1 MRWYPLKLTSFYAPH
16 VFGGRQIEQV
26 LGRQGLPEGRVA
38 ESWESSDIEGKGAR
52 VTNGELAG
60 QSLHALVE
68 QYPEALVGENFDGPH
83 FPVLAKFIDAT
94 GMLPVHLHSNGPTAR
109 RKGTWSHGKTEAWHI
124 LHAAPGATLLAGV
137 KDGVDRDTLRQ
148 ALLEERFD
156 EVMHRIEIRPGDTLY
171 VQAGLL
177 HSFGPETLLYEV
189 QQQADHQQHAMSWQ
203 MEDGSSISHEQREE
217 NINALLEEIDLS
229 LQTTPSTPVSVREA
243 AGVERR
249 FCCAGPFFALER
261 VLIDTA
267 YSRSIDRATLVSN
280 LGAPFTLHANGE
292 AVPLERGESVLLPAA
307 LGEATLEGRADV
319 LMSYVPDL
327 QALKE
332 LLEDA
337 GATADELERLGD
349 IDGSEP
355 L

>member
-26 LGRQGLPEGRVA
+26 LGRRDLPKGRVA

-68 QYPEALVGENFDGPH
+68 QYPEALVGEGFDGPH

-94 GMLPVHLHSNGPTAR
+94 GMLPVHLHANGPTAR
-109 RKGTWSHGKTEAWHI
+109 RKQTWSHGKTEAWHI

-137 KDGVDRDTLRQ
+137 RDGVDHDTLRT
-148 ALLEERFD
+148 ALWEERFD

-177 HSFGPETLLYEV
+177 HSFGPDTLLYEV
-189 QQQADHQQHAMSWQ
+189 QQQADHQQHAMAWQ
-203 MEDGSSISHEQREE
+203 MEDGSEISHEQRET
-217 NINALLEEIDLS
+217 NIDALLEEIDLS
-229 LQTTPSTPVSVREA
+229 LQTAPSTPLSVHEA
-243 AGVERR
+243 PGVERR
-249 FCCAGPFFALER
+249 FCCVGPFFALER
-261 VLIDTA
+261 VAIDTT
-267 YSRSIDRATLVSN
+267 YTRTIERATLVSN

-292 AVPLERGESVLLPAA
+292 AVTLERGESVLLPAA
-307 LGEATLEGRADV
+307 LGEATLEGRAEV

-327 QALKE
+327 GAVKSFLEHAGFTAEE
-332 LLEDA
+332 L
-337 GATADELERLGD
+337 GRLGD
-349 IDGSEP
+349 IDGVES

>member
-16 VFGGRQIEQV
+16 VFGGRQIAQV
-26 LGRQGLPEGRVA
+26 LGRQELPEGRVA

-60 QSLHALVE
+60 QFLHALVE
-68 QYPEALVGENFDGPH
+68 QYPEALVGEGFDGPH

-94 GMLPVHLHSNGPTAR
+94 GMLPVHLHANGPTAR
-109 RKGTWSHGKTEAWHI
+109 CKGTWSHGKTEAWHI

-137 KDGVDRDTLRQ
+137 REGVDRDTLRQ

-189 QQQADHQQHAMSWQ
+189 QQQADHQQHAMAWQ
-203 MEDGSSISHEQREE
+203 MEDGSEISHEQREE
-217 NINALLEEIDLS
+217 NIDALLEEIDLS
-229 LQTTPSTPVSVREA
+229 LQTTPSTPVSVSEA

-267 YSRSIDRATLVSN
+267 YTRPIDRATLVSN
-280 LGAPFTLHANGE
+280 LGAPLTLHANGE
-292 AVPLERGESVLLPAA
+292 EVTLARSESVLLPAA
-307 LGEATLEGRADV
+307 LGEARLEGRAEV

-327 QALKE
+327 QALRR

-337 GATADELERLGD
+337 GATADELGRLGD
-349 IDGSEP
+349 IDGIEP
-355 L
+355 W

>member
-60 QSLHALVE
+60 QSLHDLVE
-68 QYPEALVGENFDGPH
+68 QYPNALVGEGFDGPH

-94 GMLPVHLHSNGPTAR
+94 GMLPVHLHADGPTAR
-109 RKGTWSHGKTEAWHI
+109 RQQTWSHGKTEAWHI

-137 KDGVDRDTLRQ
+137 REGVDRDTLRQ

-189 QQQADHQQHAMSWQ
+189 QQQADHQQHAMAWQ
-203 MEDGSSISHEQREE
+203 MEDGREISHEQRRA
-217 NINALLEEIDLS
+217 NIEALLEEIDLS
-229 LQTTPSTPVSVREA
+229 LQATPSTPLSLHEA
-243 AGVERR
+243 SGVERR

-261 VLIDTA
+261 VLIDTV
-267 YSRSIDRATLVSN
+267 YTRSIDRATLVSN
-280 LGAPFTLHANGE
+280 LGAPFALRANNETVTLG
-292 AVPLERGESVLLPAA
+292 RGESVLLPAA
-307 LGEATLEGRADV
+307 LGEATLAGRAEV

-327 QALKE
+327 RALKG
-332 LLEDA
+332 LLESV
-337 GATADELERLGD
+337 GATADELRRLGD
-349 IDGSEP
+349 IDGIEP